1 MSYTIFRLTDG
12 TITQSLIGSGV
23 FLQEAGGPPKLL
35 QLGEETLG
43 QVGPYQDMQVEIEI
57 NITTAGAITTNQI
70 IRQLQT
76 WQYQARRW
84 NDGVP
89 GIAAVRLEAQITG
102 STAGLMD
109 AVVLDLDLELPDD
122 YHDLFV
128 IGQVDGATLRMTLRV
143 FLAAQETAVNSSAT
157 NVGDIFTITLA
168 STHPLLSPLRLTWT
182 APNSGRNP
190 AEGPLIITGSSSDLG
205 VLDGETL
212 GAGGAYSLST
222 PVNTAVARGTQ
233 VLRFTTPAGLREA
246 RQVTYANI
254 PAVLK
259 SGPVQVD
266 IWAVGAAYDDA
277 DLFTLA
283 WQYGG
288 GNDQTLRISSA
299 IEVRGESGSAVR
311 AFYAG
316 TLDVPEGGLDQLY
329 LDVEGA
335 AVGDLLDIDYVVF
348 VVQRHT
354 TFVMQPFVYAATNV
368 FGTSNTMRGV
378 WDAAQTTTP
387 DPLIA
392 VERTTGSVKTSA
404 SPLGDAWV
412 GAQGSTLAGIWLA
425 VDRFNAFRYPS
436 ASGATTPLS
445 VTYSAARRRAYP
457 LPE

>member
-1 MSYTIFRLTDG
+1 MSYATFRLTDG
-12 TITQSLIGSGV
+12 TTTQSLIGSGV
-23 FLQEAGGPPKLL
+23 FLQEAGGPPQLL

-43 QVGPYQDMQVEIEI
+43 QVGPYKDIQVEIKI
-57 NITTAGAITTNQI
+57 NITSAGPIITNQI
-70 IRQLQT
+70 ISQIQR

-89 GIAAVRLEAQITG
+89 GIAPVRLEAQITG
-102 STAGLMD
+102 SAVGLLE
-109 AVVLDLDLELPDD
+109 AVVLDLNLELPDD

-128 IGQVDGATLRMTLRV
+128 IGEVNGALLSMTLRV

-182 APNSGRNP
+182 APTSGRNP

-205 VLDGETL
+205 VLEGETL
-212 GAGGAYSLST
+212 GAAGAYSLST
-222 PVNTAVARGTQ
+222 PATTAVARGGQ
-233 VLRFTTPAGLREA
+233 VLRFTTPGGLREA
-246 RQVTYANI
+246 REVTYANI
-254 PAVLK
+254 PTVLK
-259 SGPVQVD
+259 SGPAQVD

-283 WQYGG
+283 WQYTG
-288 GNDQTLRISSA
+288 GNDQTFRITSA
-299 IEVRGESGSAVR
+299 IEVRGVSDGAAR

-316 TLDVPEGGLDQLY
+316 TLDVPEGGLNQLF
-329 LDVEGA
+329 LDIEGA
-335 AVGDLLDIDYVVF
+335 AASDILDIDYFVF

-354 TFVMQPFVYAATNV
+354 TFVVQPFIYAATNV
-368 FGTSNTMRGV
+368 FGSGNTMRGV
-378 WDAAQTTTP
+378 WDAAQTAVP
-387 DPLIA
+387 DPVVA

-425 VDRFNAFRYPS
+425 VDQAGSFRYP
-436 ASGATTPLS
+436 ATAGGTTPFS
-445 VTYSAARRRAYP
+445 VTFSAARRRAYP